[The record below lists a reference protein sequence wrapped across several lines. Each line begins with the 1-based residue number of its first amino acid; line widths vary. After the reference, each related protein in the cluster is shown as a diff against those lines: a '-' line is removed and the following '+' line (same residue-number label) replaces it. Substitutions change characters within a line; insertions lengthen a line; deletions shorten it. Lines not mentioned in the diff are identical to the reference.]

1 MTLNN
6 LKLAL
11 QLNNAKINQEI
22 NLLIAYVNQFATNQ
36 KDLHYEI
43 NNKFQSLDNDIDQ
56 LNSDM
61 TYQISLLDTK
71 FTNRIN
77 NLADDYGLHKNNTD
91 IHITAEEREKWN
103 NTTQYTDGTVKDHA
117 ENLTI
122 HVTQADKDLWN
133 AALDNAKAYAKSLF
147 DQLTS
152 FEIVKCTELPTEDIK
167 TMTIYFLQIDP
178 EQDDLYEE
186 YMYIDGQW
194 EKIGNTRI
202 DLSDYVTKA
211 MLQSEVDT
219 LNNTITTKET
229 AINKS
234 ISDLEAKHD
243 QDVQDLQKDIS
254 DLSDTVTQL
263 DTDINK
269 TITDKAKE
277 LQDNIN
283 TLKNKHDQDVQNI
296 NNNINQL
303 EQDIDNIN
311 AGISNFHTHSN
322 KSVLDNLT
330 QSVIDNSHTHTNKS
344 VLDNVTQQIIDDSHK
359 HTNKSALD
367 NLTQTV
373 IDNSHKHD
381 NKNVLDKLSA
391 DADGNLL
398 YNGEALKSGD
408 VTTQDLNNA
417 LANYA
422 QKSALDNYATTEVLN
437 DYAKKTDLNQYAK
450 STDIA
455 NTYAT
460 KTALDDYLK
469 KTSLSDYAKKSDLSE
484 YAKST
489 DLHTHENKD
498 TIDKFSTDKEGNL
511 LFNGSK
517 IRGDITKQEVDNLLQ
532 GYVKQNEYRVSAD
545 EGNIISKHDDGL
557 YASID
562 DSIAFSDDYS
572 DKKVAKGKFFGQ
584 DYYETTF
591 AITLDNTNPFKF
603 SHGIER
609 IADVIEIKGYIKDD
623 TKYYP
628 LNFNNSQR
636 FFTGYADENYIYID
650 RRIFSDIDESEQ
662 DTLWLTGKTAYIT
675 IRYTLKPYQS
685 NFITKDNRVI
695 ITKEGNV
702 FWSLNEDKTNLIT
715 K

>member
-1 MTLNN
+1 MTLEN
-6 LKLAL
+6 LKTAL
-11 QLNNAKINQEI
+11 QQ
-22 NLLIAYVNQFATNQ
+22 
-36 KDLHYEI
+36 
-43 NNKFQSLDNDIDQ
+43 NNKYIIEEIDTIIDYLNDPIYKSLVNDDKRIAQLRTDVISLRASLAHDIETANTTLTNSLQSLNDSFKEHVEDTVVHI
-56 LNSDM
+56 SD
-61 TYQISLLDTK
+61 
-71 FTNRIN
+71 
-77 NLADDYGLHKNNTD
+77 
-91 IHITAEEREKWN
+91 EERKTWN
-103 NTTQYTDGTVKDHA
+103 NHKDDK
-117 ENLTI
+117 TI
-122 HVTQADKDLWN
+122 HVTQEEKDSWN
-133 AALDNAKAYAKSLF
+133 AALQNSKDYAKELIKQLHSF
-147 DQLTS
+147 DII
-152 FEIVKCTELPTEDIK
+152 IVDTLPAIEDAQSN
-167 TMTIYFLQIDP
+167 TIYFLKATHKTNDN
-178 EQDDLYEE
+178 YEE
-186 YMYIDGQW
+186 YMVINGQW
-194 EKIGNTRI
+194 ELIGNTRI
-202 DLSDYVTKA
+202 DLTPYLTKE
-211 MLQSEVDT
+211 SF
-219 LNNTITTKET
+219 NNTIK
-229 AINKS
+229 
-234 ISDLEAKHD
+234 DYAK
-243 QDVQDLQKDIS
+243 
-254 DLSDTVTQL
+254 
-263 DTDINK
+263 K
-269 TITDKAKE
+269 TE
-277 LQDNIN
+277 L
-283 TLKNKHDQDVQNI
+283 
-296 NNNINQL
+296 
-303 EQDIDNIN
+303 
-311 AGISNFHTHSN
+311 HS
-322 KSVLDNLT
+322 
-330 QSVIDNSHTHTNKS
+330 HTNKS
-344 VLDNVTQQIIDDSHK
+344 VLDEISQDSEG
-359 HTNKSALD
+359 
-367 NLTQTV
+367 NLTYNGVRVFKDKSYYTQAE
-373 IDNSHKHD
+373 IDEKLKLYELITDLNTTLKDYEKITDLTKTLEDYVKKTDLDTLIEKYTTTEDLNNLIAKYTTTKDLAKDYAKKTELHKHD
-381 NKNVLDKLSA
+381 NKDVLDKLSA

-398 YNGEALKSGD
+398 YNGGALKSGD

-422 QKSALDNYATTEVLN
+422 QKSALDNYATTEALN

-562 DSIAFSDDYS
+562 DSITFSDDYS

-650 RRIFSDIDESEQ
+650 RYIDRRIFSDIDESEQ

-685 NFITKDNRVI
+685 NFITKDNKII

>member
-1 MTLNN
+1 MTLEN
-6 LKLAL
+6 LKTAL
-11 QLNNAKINQEI
+11 QQNNKYIIEEI
-22 NLLIAYVNQFATNQ
+22 NAIIDYLNDPIYKSLVNDDKRITQLRTDVISLRASLAHDIETANTTLKDYEKITDLTKTLEDYVKKTDLNTLIEKYTTTEDLNTLVAKYTTT
-36 KDLHYEI
+36 KDL
-43 NNKFQSLDNDIDQ
+43 
-56 LNSDM
+56 
-61 TYQISLLDTK
+61 
-71 FTNRIN
+71 
-77 NLADDYGLHKNNTD
+77 A
-91 IHITAEEREKWN
+91 
-103 NTTQYTDGTVKDHA
+103 KD
-117 ENLTI
+117 
-122 HVTQADKDLWN
+122 
-133 AALDNAKAYAKSLF
+133 YAK
-147 DQLTS
+147 
-152 FEIVKCTELPTEDIK
+152 KTEL
-167 TMTIYFLQIDP
+167 
-178 EQDDLYEE
+178 
-186 YMYIDGQW
+186 
-194 EKIGNTRI
+194 
-202 DLSDYVTKA
+202 
-211 MLQSEVDT
+211 
-219 LNNTITTKET
+219 
-229 AINKS
+229 
-234 ISDLEAKHD
+234 
-243 QDVQDLQKDIS
+243 
-254 DLSDTVTQL
+254 
-263 DTDINK
+263 
-269 TITDKAKE
+269 
-277 LQDNIN
+277 
-283 TLKNKHDQDVQNI
+283 
-296 NNNINQL
+296 
-303 EQDIDNIN
+303 
-311 AGISNFHTHSN
+311 
-322 KSVLDNLT
+322 
-330 QSVIDNSHTHTNKS
+330 
-344 VLDNVTQQIIDDSHK
+344 
-359 HTNKSALD
+359 
-367 NLTQTV
+367 
-373 IDNSHKHD
+373 HKHD
-381 NKNVLDKLSA
+381 NKDVLDKLSA

-398 YNGEALKSGD
+398 YNGGALKSGD

-422 QKSALDNYATTEVLN
+422 QKSALDNYATTEALN

-469 KTSLSDYAKKSDLSE
+469 KTSLSDYAKKSDLSG

-562 DSIAFSDDYS
+562 DSITFSDDYS

-650 RRIFSDIDESEQ
+650 RYIDRRIFSDIDESEQ

-685 NFITKDNRVI
+685 NFITKDNKII

>member
-1 MTLNN
+1 MTLEN
-6 LKLAL
+6 LKTAL
-11 QLNNAKINQEI
+11 QQNNKYIIEEI
-22 NLLIAYVNQFATNQ
+22 NAIIDYLNDPIYKSLVNDDKRITQLRTDVISLRASLAHDIETANTTLTNS
-36 KDLHYEI
+36 L
-43 NNKFQSLDNDIDQ
+43 QSLNDSFKEHVED
-56 LNSDM
+56 
-61 TYQISLLDTK
+61 TVVHIS
-71 FTNRIN
+71 N
-77 NLADDYGLHKNNTD
+77 
-91 IHITAEEREKWN
+91 EERKTWN
-103 NTTQYTDGTVKDHA
+103 NHKDDK
-117 ENLTI
+117 TI
-122 HVTQADKDLWN
+122 HVTQEEKDLWN
-133 AALDNAKAYAKSLF
+133 AALQSSKDYAKELIKQLHSF
-147 DQLTS
+147 DII
-152 FEIVKCTELPTEDIK
+152 IVDTLPAIEDAQSN
-167 TMTIYFLQIDP
+167 TIYFLKAAHKTNDN
-178 EQDDLYEE
+178 YEE
-186 YMYIDGQW
+186 YMAINGQW
-194 EKIGNTRI
+194 ELIGNTRI
-202 DLSDYVTKA
+202 DLTPYLTKE
-211 MLQSEVDT
+211 SF
-219 LNNTITTKET
+219 NNTIK
-229 AINKS
+229 
-234 ISDLEAKHD
+234 DYAK
-243 QDVQDLQKDIS
+243 
-254 DLSDTVTQL
+254 
-263 DTDINK
+263 K
-269 TITDKAKE
+269 TE
-277 LQDNIN
+277 L
-283 TLKNKHDQDVQNI
+283 
-296 NNNINQL
+296 
-303 EQDIDNIN
+303 
-311 AGISNFHTHSN
+311 HS
-322 KSVLDNLT
+322 
-330 QSVIDNSHTHTNKS
+330 HTNKS
-344 VLDNVTQQIIDDSHK
+344 VLDEISQDSEG
-359 HTNKSALD
+359 
-367 NLTQTV
+367 NLTYNGVRVFKDKSYYTQAE
-373 IDNSHKHD
+373 IDEKLKLYELITDLNTTLKDYEKITDLTKTLEDYVKKTDLDTLIEKYTTTEDLNTLVAKYTTTEDLAKDYAKKTELHKHD
-381 NKNVLDKLSA
+381 NKDVLDKLSA

-398 YNGEALKSGD
+398 YNGGALKSGD

-422 QKSALDNYATTEVLN
+422 QKSALDNYATTEALN

-450 STDIA
+450 STDVA

-469 KTSLSDYAKKSDLSE
+469 KTSLSDYAKKSDLSG

-562 DSIAFSDDYS
+562 DSITFSDDYS

-609 IADVIEIKGYIKDD
+609 IADVIEIKGYIKDNA
-623 TKYYP
+623 KYYP

-650 RRIFSDIDESEQ
+650 RGIFSDIDELEQ

-675 IRYTLKPYQS
+675 IRYTLKSYQS
-685 NFITKDNRVI
+685 NFITKDNRII

>member
-1 MTLNN
+1 MTLEN
-6 LKLAL
+6 LKTAL
-11 QLNNAKINQEI
+11 QQNNKYIIEEI
-22 NLLIAYVNQFATNQ
+22 NAIIDYLNDPIYKSLVNDDKRITQLRTDVISLRASLAHDIETANTTLTNS
-36 KDLHYEI
+36 L
-43 NNKFQSLDNDIDQ
+43 QSLNDSFKEHIED
-56 LNSDM
+56 
-61 TYQISLLDTK
+61 TVVHIS
-71 FTNRIN
+71 N
-77 NLADDYGLHKNNTD
+77 
-91 IHITAEEREKWN
+91 EERKTWN
-103 NTTQYTDGTVKDHA
+103 NHKDDK
-117 ENLTI
+117 TI
-122 HVTQADKDLWN
+122 HVTQEEKDLWN
-133 AALDNAKAYAKSLF
+133 AALQSSKDYAKELIKQLHSF
-147 DQLTS
+147 DII
-152 FEIVKCTELPTEDIK
+152 IVDTLPAIEDAQSN
-167 TMTIYFLQIDP
+167 TIYFLKAAHKTNDN
-178 EQDDLYEE
+178 YEE
-186 YMYIDGQW
+186 YMAINGQW
-194 EKIGNTRI
+194 ELIGNTRI
-202 DLSDYVTKA
+202 DLTPYLTKE
-211 MLQSEVDT
+211 SF
-219 LNNTITTKET
+219 NNTIK
-229 AINKS
+229 
-234 ISDLEAKHD
+234 DYAK
-243 QDVQDLQKDIS
+243 
-254 DLSDTVTQL
+254 
-263 DTDINK
+263 K
-269 TITDKAKE
+269 TE
-277 LQDNIN
+277 L
-283 TLKNKHDQDVQNI
+283 
-296 NNNINQL
+296 
-303 EQDIDNIN
+303 
-311 AGISNFHTHSN
+311 HS
-322 KSVLDNLT
+322 
-330 QSVIDNSHTHTNKS
+330 HTNKN
-344 VLDNVTQQIIDDSHK
+344 VLDEISQDSEG
-359 HTNKSALD
+359 
-367 NLTQTV
+367 NLTYNGVRVFKDKSYYTQAE
-373 IDNSHKHD
+373 IDEKLKLYELITDLNTTLKDYEKITDLTKTLEDYVKKTDLDTLIEKYTTTEDLNTLVAKYTTTEDLAKDYAKKTELHKHD
-381 NKNVLDKLSA
+381 NKDVLDKLST

-398 YNGEALKSGD
+398 YNGGALKSGD

-422 QKSALDNYATTEVLN
+422 QKSALDNYATTEALN

-450 STDIA
+450 STDVA

-460 KTALDDYLK
+460 KNALDDYLK

-562 DSIAFSDDYS
+562 DSITFSDDYS

-609 IADVIEIKGYIKDD
+609 IADVIEIKGYIKDNA
-623 TKYYP
+623 KYYP

-650 RRIFSDIDESEQ
+650 RGIFSDIDELEQ

-702 FWSLNEDKTNLIT
+702 FWSLNENKTNLIT

>member
-1 MTLNN
+1 MTLEN
-6 LKLAL
+6 LKTAL
-11 QLNNAKINQEI
+11 QQNNKYIIEEI
-22 NLLIAYVNQFATNQ
+22 NAIIDYLNDPIYKSLVNDDKRITQLRTDVISLRASLAHDIETANTTLTNS
-36 KDLHYEI
+36 L
-43 NNKFQSLDNDIDQ
+43 QSLNDSFKEHVED
-56 LNSDM
+56 
-61 TYQISLLDTK
+61 TVVHIS
-71 FTNRIN
+71 N
-77 NLADDYGLHKNNTD
+77 
-91 IHITAEEREKWN
+91 EERKTWN
-103 NTTQYTDGTVKDHA
+103 NHKDDK
-117 ENLTI
+117 TI
-122 HVTQADKDLWN
+122 HVTQEEKDLWN
-133 AALDNAKAYAKSLF
+133 AALQSSKDYAKELIKQLHSF
-147 DQLTS
+147 DII
-152 FEIVKCTELPTEDIK
+152 IVDTLPAIEDAK
-167 TMTIYFLQIDP
+167 SNTIYFLKATHKTNDN
-178 EQDDLYEE
+178 YEE
-186 YMYIDGQW
+186 YMAINGQW
-194 EKIGNTRI
+194 ELIGNTRI
-202 DLSDYVTKA
+202 DLTPYLTKE
-211 MLQSEVDT
+211 SF
-219 LNNTITTKET
+219 NNTIK
-229 AINKS
+229 
-234 ISDLEAKHD
+234 DYAK
-243 QDVQDLQKDIS
+243 
-254 DLSDTVTQL
+254 
-263 DTDINK
+263 K
-269 TITDKAKE
+269 TE
-277 LQDNIN
+277 L
-283 TLKNKHDQDVQNI
+283 
-296 NNNINQL
+296 
-303 EQDIDNIN
+303 
-311 AGISNFHTHSN
+311 HS
-322 KSVLDNLT
+322 
-330 QSVIDNSHTHTNKS
+330 HTNKN
-344 VLDNVTQQIIDDSHK
+344 VLDEISQDSEG
-359 HTNKSALD
+359 
-367 NLTQTV
+367 NLTYNGVRVFKDKSYYTQAE
-373 IDNSHKHD
+373 IDEKLKLYELITDLNTTLKDYEKITDLTKTLEDYVKKTDLDTLIEKYTTTEDLNTLVAKYTTTEDLAKDYAKKTELHKHD
-381 NKNVLDKLSA
+381 NKDVLDKLSA

-398 YNGEALKSGD
+398 YNGGALKSGD

-422 QKSALDNYATTEVLN
+422 QKSALDNYATTEALN

-450 STDIA
+450 STDVA

-562 DSIAFSDDYS
+562 DSITFSDDYS

-609 IADVIEIKGYIKDD
+609 IADVIEIKGYIKDGS
-623 TKYYP
+623 KYYP

-650 RRIFSDIDESEQ
+650 RGIFSDIDELEQ

-675 IRYTLKPYQS
+675 IRYTLKSYQS

-702 FWSLNEDKTNLIT
+702 FWSLNENKTNLIT

>member
-1 MTLNN
+1 MTLEN
-6 LKLAL
+6 LKTAL
-11 QLNNAKINQEI
+11 QQNNKYIIEEI
-22 NLLIAYVNQFATNQ
+22 NAIIDYLNDPIYKSLVNDDKRITQLRTDVISLRASLVHDIETANTTLTNS
-36 KDLHYEI
+36 L
-43 NNKFQSLDNDIDQ
+43 QSLNDSFKEHVEDTVVHI
-56 LNSDM
+56 SD
-61 TYQISLLDTK
+61 
-71 FTNRIN
+71 
-77 NLADDYGLHKNNTD
+77 
-91 IHITAEEREKWN
+91 EERKTWN
-103 NTTQYTDGTVKDHA
+103 NHKDDK
-117 ENLTI
+117 TI
-122 HVTQADKDLWN
+122 HVTQEEKDLWN
-133 AALDNAKAYAKSLF
+133 AALQNSKDYAKELIKQLHSF
-147 DQLTS
+147 DII
-152 FEIVKCTELPTEDIK
+152 IVDTLPAIEDAQSN
-167 TMTIYFLQIDP
+167 TIYFLKATHKTNDN
-178 EQDDLYEE
+178 YEE
-186 YMYIDGQW
+186 YMVINGQW
-194 EKIGNTRI
+194 ELIGNTRI
-202 DLSDYVTKA
+202 DLTPYLTKE
-211 MLQSEVDT
+211 SF
-219 LNNTITTKET
+219 NNTIK
-229 AINKS
+229 
-234 ISDLEAKHD
+234 DYAK
-243 QDVQDLQKDIS
+243 
-254 DLSDTVTQL
+254 
-263 DTDINK
+263 K
-269 TITDKAKE
+269 TE
-277 LQDNIN
+277 L
-283 TLKNKHDQDVQNI
+283 
-296 NNNINQL
+296 
-303 EQDIDNIN
+303 
-311 AGISNFHTHSN
+311 HS
-322 KSVLDNLT
+322 
-330 QSVIDNSHTHTNKS
+330 HTNKS
-344 VLDNVTQQIIDDSHK
+344 VLDEISQDSEG
-359 HTNKSALD
+359 
-367 NLTQTV
+367 NLTYNGVRVFKDKSYYTQAE
-373 IDNSHKHD
+373 IDEKLKLYELITDLNTTLKDYEKITDLTKTLEDYVKKTDLDTLIEKYTTTEDLNNLIAKYTTTKDLAKDYAKKTELHKHD
-381 NKNVLDKLSA
+381 NKDVLDKLSA

-398 YNGEALKSGD
+398 YNGGALKSGD

-422 QKSALDNYATTEVLN
+422 QKSALDNYATTEALN

-562 DSIAFSDDYS
+562 DSITFSDDYS

-650 RRIFSDIDESEQ
+650 RYIDRRIFSDIDESEQ

-685 NFITKDNRVI
+685 NFITKDNKII

>member
-1 MTLNN
+1 MTLEN
-6 LKLAL
+6 LKTAL
-11 QLNNAKINQEI
+11 QQNNKYIIEEI
-22 NLLIAYVNQFATNQ
+22 NAIIDYLNDPIYKSLVNDDKRITQLRTDVISLRASLAHDIETANTTLTNS
-36 KDLHYEI
+36 L
-43 NNKFQSLDNDIDQ
+43 QSLNDSFKEHVEDTVVHI
-56 LNSDM
+56 SD
-61 TYQISLLDTK
+61 
-71 FTNRIN
+71 
-77 NLADDYGLHKNNTD
+77 
-91 IHITAEEREKWN
+91 EERKTWN
-103 NTTQYTDGTVKDHA
+103 NHKDDK
-117 ENLTI
+117 TI
-122 HVTQADKDLWN
+122 HVTQEEKDLWN
-133 AALDNAKAYAKSLF
+133 AALQNAKDYAKELIKQLHSF
-147 DQLTS
+147 DII
-152 FEIVKCTELPTEDIK
+152 IVDTLPAIEDAQSN
-167 TMTIYFLQIDP
+167 TIYFLKATHKTNDN
-178 EQDDLYEE
+178 YEE
-186 YMYIDGQW
+186 YMAINGQW
-194 EKIGNTRI
+194 ELIGNTRI
-202 DLSDYVTKA
+202 DLTPYLTKE
-211 MLQSEVDT
+211 SF
-219 LNNTITTKET
+219 NNTIK
-229 AINKS
+229 
-234 ISDLEAKHD
+234 DYAK
-243 QDVQDLQKDIS
+243 
-254 DLSDTVTQL
+254 
-263 DTDINK
+263 K
-269 TITDKAKE
+269 TE
-277 LQDNIN
+277 L
-283 TLKNKHDQDVQNI
+283 
-296 NNNINQL
+296 
-303 EQDIDNIN
+303 
-311 AGISNFHTHSN
+311 HS
-322 KSVLDNLT
+322 
-330 QSVIDNSHTHTNKS
+330 HTNKS
-344 VLDNVTQQIIDDSHK
+344 VLDEISQDSEG
-359 HTNKSALD
+359 
-367 NLTQTV
+367 NLTYNGVRVFKDKNYYTQAE
-373 IDNSHKHD
+373 IDEKLKLYKLITDLNTTLKDYEKITDLTKTLEDYVKKTDLDTLIAKYTTTEDLNTLIAKYTTTKDLAKDYAKKTELHKHD
-381 NKNVLDKLSA
+381 NKDVLDKLSA

-562 DSIAFSDDYS
+562 DSITFSDDYS

-650 RRIFSDIDESEQ
+650 RGIFSDIDESEQ

-685 NFITKDNRVI
+685 NFITKDNKVI

>member
-1 MTLNN
+1 MTLEN
-6 LKLAL
+6 LKTAL
-11 QLNNAKINQEI
+11 QQNNKYIIEEI
-22 NLLIAYVNQFATNQ
+22 NAIIDYLNDPIYKSLVNDDKRITQLRTDVISLRASLAHDIETVNTTLTNS
-36 KDLHYEI
+36 L
-43 NNKFQSLDNDIDQ
+43 QSLNDSFKEHVEDTVVHI
-56 LNSDM
+56 SD
-61 TYQISLLDTK
+61 
-71 FTNRIN
+71 
-77 NLADDYGLHKNNTD
+77 
-91 IHITAEEREKWN
+91 EERKTWN
-103 NTTQYTDGTVKDHA
+103 NHKDDK
-117 ENLTI
+117 TI
-122 HVTQADKDLWN
+122 HVTQEEKDLWN
-133 AALDNAKAYAKSLF
+133 AALQSSKDYAKELIKQLHSF
-147 DQLTS
+147 DII
-152 FEIVKCTELPTEDIK
+152 IVDTLPAIEDAQSN
-167 TMTIYFLQIDP
+167 TIYFLKATHKTNDN
-178 EQDDLYEE
+178 YEE
-186 YMYIDGQW
+186 YMVINDQW
-194 EKIGNTRI
+194 ELIGNTRI
-202 DLSDYVTKA
+202 DLTPYLTKE
-211 MLQSEVDT
+211 SF
-219 LNNTITTKET
+219 NNTIKGY
-229 AINKS
+229 
-234 ISDLEAKHD
+234 AK
-243 QDVQDLQKDIS
+243 
-254 DLSDTVTQL
+254 
-263 DTDINK
+263 K
-269 TITDKAKE
+269 TE
-277 LQDNIN
+277 L
-283 TLKNKHDQDVQNI
+283 
-296 NNNINQL
+296 
-303 EQDIDNIN
+303 
-311 AGISNFHTHSN
+311 HS
-322 KSVLDNLT
+322 
-330 QSVIDNSHTHTNKS
+330 HTNKS
-344 VLDNVTQQIIDDSHK
+344 VLDEISQDSEG
-359 HTNKSALD
+359 
-367 NLTQTV
+367 NLTYNGVRVFKDKSYYTQAE
-373 IDNSHKHD
+373 IDEKLKLYELITDLNTTLKDYEKITDLTKTLEDYVKKTDLDTLIAKYATTEDLNTLVAKYTTTEDLAKDYAKKTELHKHD
-381 NKNVLDKLSA
+381 NKNVLDKLSV

-398 YNGEALKSGD
+398 YNGGALKSGD

-562 DSIAFSDDYS
+562 DSITFSDDYS
-572 DKKVAKGKFFGQ
+572 DKKVVKGKFFGQ

-623 TKYYP
+623 TKCYP

-650 RRIFSDIDESEQ
+650 RGIFSDIDESEQ

-675 IRYTLKPYQS
+675 IRYTLKLYQS
-685 NFITKDNRVI
+685 NFITKDNKVI

>member
-1 MTLNN
+1 MTLEN
-6 LKLAL
+6 LKTAL
-11 QLNNAKINQEI
+11 QQNNKYIIEEI
-22 NLLIAYVNQFATNQ
+22 NAIIDYLNDPIYKSLVNDDKRITQLRTDVISLRASLAHDIETANTTLT
-36 KDLHYEI
+36 KSL
-43 NNKFQSLDNDIDQ
+43 QSLNDSFKEHVEDTVVHI
-56 LNSDM
+56 SD
-61 TYQISLLDTK
+61 
-71 FTNRIN
+71 
-77 NLADDYGLHKNNTD
+77 
-91 IHITAEEREKWN
+91 EERKTWN
-103 NTTQYTDGTVKDHA
+103 NHKD
-117 ENLTI
+117 NKTI
-122 HVTQADKDLWN
+122 HVTQEEKDSWN
-133 AALDNAKAYAKSLF
+133 AALQNSKDYAK
-147 DQLTS
+147 
-152 FEIVKCTELPTEDIK
+152 KTEL
-167 TMTIYFLQIDP
+167 
-178 EQDDLYEE
+178 
-186 YMYIDGQW
+186 
-194 EKIGNTRI
+194 
-202 DLSDYVTKA
+202 
-211 MLQSEVDT
+211 
-219 LNNTITTKET
+219 
-229 AINKS
+229 
-234 ISDLEAKHD
+234 
-243 QDVQDLQKDIS
+243 
-254 DLSDTVTQL
+254 
-263 DTDINK
+263 
-269 TITDKAKE
+269 
-277 LQDNIN
+277 
-283 TLKNKHDQDVQNI
+283 
-296 NNNINQL
+296 
-303 EQDIDNIN
+303 
-311 AGISNFHTHSN
+311 
-322 KSVLDNLT
+322 
-330 QSVIDNSHTHTNKS
+330 
-344 VLDNVTQQIIDDSHK
+344 
-359 HTNKSALD
+359 
-367 NLTQTV
+367 
-373 IDNSHKHD
+373 HKHD
-381 NKNVLDKLSA
+381 NKDVLDKLSA

-398 YNGEALKSGD
+398 YNGEALKNGD

-450 STDIA
+450 STNIA

-562 DSIAFSDDYS
+562 DSITFSGDYS

-591 AITLDNTNPFKF
+591 TITLDNTNPFKF

-650 RRIFSDIDESEQ
+650 RGIFSDIDESEQ